1 MNNSEMFKNK
11 TLKITDYFAPYD
23 IPKVYH
29 YFDYYNLATLKD
41 VTYYDH
47 LEPEYNAED
56 KPFYGFAIIEI
67 EEWHN
72 NNSAKFFYNAISENK
87 GKMVYD
93 DPNYWD
99 IEFDNVEEVKE
110 VKEVEE
116 VEEVKE
122 VKEEKNEINKPNI
135 NLKVEVND
143 ETNEEYNLNEN
154 LDEHKHEHENENEDE
169 DYVFS
174 NEDDS
179 YHEFYKKYDNSPQKN
194 KKRKYSAIIENLKAE
209 NNDLRELLIKKQ
221 KNYKKN
227 NKKKDNKPSW
237 YRRLRVKVVE

>member
-1 MNNSEMFKNK
+1 MDYMNNIEMFKNK
-11 TLKITDYFAPYD
+11 TLKITDYFAPFD

-29 YFDYYNLATLKD
+29 YFHYYNLATLKD

-110 VKEVEE
+110 
-116 VEEVKE
+116 
-122 VKEEKNEINKPNI
+122 EKDEINKPNI

-154 LDEHKHEHENENEDE
+154 PDEREDEDDDE

-174 NEDDS
+174 NEDDY

-209 NNDLRELLIKKQ
+209 NNNLRELLIKKQ

>member
-1 MNNSEMFKNK
+1 MDYMNNSEMFKNK
-11 TLKITDYFAPYD
+11 TLKITDYFAPFD

-29 YFDYYNLATLKD
+29 YFHYYNLATLKD

-110 VKEVEE
+110 
-116 VEEVKE
+116 
-122 VKEEKNEINKPNI
+122 EKDEINKPNI

-154 LDEHKHEHENENEDE
+154 PDEREDEDDDE

-174 NEDDS
+174 NEHDY

-209 NNDLRELLIKKQ
+209 NNNLRELLIKKQ